1 MDGVSARKRLEEIYG
16 ELDRTI
22 VVLQGER
29 PGGGDG
35 TPESPRDA
43 ADAGANLSENDRTE
57 AVLFAAQR
65 QRTEVADAL
74 GRIDRGTYGTC
85 VDCGAHIPEG
95 RLQARPEAARCVRC
109 QSKRDRVRR

>member
-1 MDGVSARKRLEEIYG
+1 MDGDSARKRLEEIFG

-22 VVLQGER
+22 LVLQGER
-29 PGGGDG
+29 PGGDG
-35 TPESPRDA
+35 TPETPRDA
-43 ADAGANLSENDRTE
+43 ADAGASLSENDRTE

-74 GRIDRGTYGTC
+74 VRVDRGTYGTC
-85 VDCGAHIPEG
+85 VDCGAHIPDG